1 MTMKTMIMIAV
12 VEAQV
17 IEAAMIEAK
26 MTEAEMTTSA
36 SIVNNHREITQE
48 GEMEGADMM
57 GEEVDMVGM
66 ETMGEMIEG
75 EAESPG
81 KKGTATPM
89 TTPPTP
95 HPHKRPSIMN

>member
-48 GEMEGADMM
+48 EEMEGADTM

-66 ETMGEMIEG
+66 VIMGEMIEG
-75 EAESPG
+75 EVGSPG
-81 KKGTATPM
+81 RKETATPM

-95 HPHKRPSIMN
+95 HPHKSPSIMN